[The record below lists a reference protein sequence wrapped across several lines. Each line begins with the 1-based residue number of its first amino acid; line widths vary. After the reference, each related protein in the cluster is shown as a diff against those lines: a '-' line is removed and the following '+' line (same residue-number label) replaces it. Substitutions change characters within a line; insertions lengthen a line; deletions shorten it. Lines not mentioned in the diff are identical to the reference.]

1 MCQVLLVSI
10 AFGDIVPSAW
20 ATSLSPTSLVCKLL
34 QNTDQTCEVF
44 PYYPLVDLGKLSTS
58 FAHHHYGVHR
68 TTLNCHFCLPPD
80 ASPQCQGPWLFYLF
94 IYNPAHSLAFM
105 FVEQIL
111 PPAKTASNKDQWD
124 KTDLNK
130 QTFNREFPA
139 GLVVKTLCFHCQK
152 PEFNPWSGN

>member
-1 MCQVLLVSI
+1 MCQVLLFSI
-10 AFGDIVPSAW
+10 AFADAVPSAW

-44 PYYPLVDLGKLSTS
+44 PYYPLVDLGNFPLASL
-58 FAHHHYGVHR
+58 
-68 TTLNCHFCLPPD
+68 TTTMGSITLHWNCHLCLPPD
-80 ASPQCQGPWLFYLF
+80 ARPQCQGPWLFYLF

-105 FVEQIL
+105 FMEQIL
-111 PPAKTASNKDQWD
+111 PPTKTASNKDQWD